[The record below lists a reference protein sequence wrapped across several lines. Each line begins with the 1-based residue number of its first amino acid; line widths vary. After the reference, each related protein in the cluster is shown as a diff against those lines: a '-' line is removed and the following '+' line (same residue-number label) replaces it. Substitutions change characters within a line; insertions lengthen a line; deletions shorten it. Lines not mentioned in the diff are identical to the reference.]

1 MILEI
6 FTAIAILIFSFFIAR
21 RFTTTY
27 TWEITSEETLIITP
41 VNKPKKA
48 PIIIDLPT
56 AKFSINK
63 VQREEILCYTNKN
76 GYKEIPVESIKNGLE
91 LVTMI
96 KDKYLTQANK
106 LS

>member
-27 TWEITSEETLIITP
+27 TWEITSEQALIITP
-41 VNKPKKA
+41 VNKPKKE
-48 PIIIDLPT
+48 PILIDLLT
-56 AKFSINK
+56 AKFSITN
-63 VQREEILCYTNKN
+63 VHREEILCCTNMN
-76 GYKEIPVESIKNGLE
+76 GYKKIPVESIKNGLD

-96 KDKYLTQANK
+96 KEKYPDQYKDT
-106 LS
+106 